1 MNKRLKMSR
10 TPVRITTR
18 DRSQNWH
25 IENNST
31 FMAKEILKAVQKNDA
46 DSVARLAAAGAPVN
60 LVNDDNE
67 SLLFYSLRH
76 QTGEDIPL
84 SLIEAGADINF
95 ISKRSLPPIVP
106 AIENNKIRCVN
117 EIIKRGIN
125 LNISFD
131 GCLKYRSDNYTPLMV
146 AALSGRKEIAKILIE
161 SGADVNQTNESGFTA
176 LMCAARIINFD
187 DIGICEDV
195 EDVVKDNR
203 GNVVKIIMTAI
214 TTYDEDLKAEYME
227 LLKVL
232 ISAGADKGKCD
243 KNGKTACN
251 MTKDLDAKD
260 ILAVMAG
267 KTI

>member
-76 QTGEDIPL
+76 QIGEDIPL

-106 AIENNKIRCVN
+106 AIENNKIR
-117 EIIKRGIN
+117 
-125 LNISFD
+125 
-131 GCLKYRSDNYTPLMV
+131 
-146 AALSGRKEIAKILIE
+146 
-161 SGADVNQTNESGFTA
+161 
-176 LMCAARIINFD
+176 
-187 DIGICEDV
+187 
-195 EDVVKDNR
+195 
-203 GNVVKIIMTAI
+203 
-214 TTYDEDLKAEYME
+214 
-227 LLKVL
+227 
-232 ISAGADKGKCD
+232 
-243 KNGKTACN
+243 
-251 MTKDLDAKD
+251 
-260 ILAVMAG
+260 
-267 KTI
+267 